1 MVKLINHKNLSC
13 MGKEENGKLEQKKEK
28 GKQIA
33 IPRVRG
39 SIVNNSAWY
48 LRMIIWCFE
57 ENLTQ
62 K

>member
-39 SIVNNSAWY
+39 ILSTILLGIS
-48 LRMIIWCFE
+48 E
-57 ENLTQ
+57 
-62 K
+62 

>member
-1 MVKLINHKNLSC
+1 